1 MLRFYSDNK
10 DFSALFNEFI
20 PCLYHL
26 LFSAFTALYVVLLSI
41 ALLCFMAGLSTDK
54 QHEDD
59 TWVCL
64 ADNSITLK
72 INSLHWIG
80 KLIYRHVCGYN

>member
-54 QHEDD
+54 QHKDD
-59 TWVCL
+59 IPMGL
-64 ADNSITLK
+64 LSRQQHYFAN
-72 INSLHWIG
+72 
-80 KLIYRHVCGYN
+80 